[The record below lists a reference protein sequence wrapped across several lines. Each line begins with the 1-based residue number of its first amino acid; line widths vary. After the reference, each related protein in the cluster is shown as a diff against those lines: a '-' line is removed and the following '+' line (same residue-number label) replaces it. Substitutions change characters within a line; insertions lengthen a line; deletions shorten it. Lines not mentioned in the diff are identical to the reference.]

1 MLLQDLDDA
10 IRRYLA
16 WNSIVDDR
24 ELLELTMPQVKQAE
38 DQRKNSDGLVRSR
51 IPDAYQWLLVPT
63 QPALQ
68 DDVKW
73 QAFRLAGEEPLAA
86 RATKR
91 LRKDELLITSL
102 AGTRLRIELDRVP
115 LWRGDYVTVRQLIED
130 FARYIYLP
138 RLSGPQVLLNA
149 IADGLALLTWEQE
162 LFAYADS
169 YDEAT
174 GRYRGLRPGQSVM
187 LADPNSGVLVKPEVA
202 RRQIA
207 ADTAVIGAGSPADKA
222 SGQAGAVE
230 EALRQ
235 HAAGNSTGIAPCG
248 AAPKRFHGT
257 VNLDPTRVG
266 RDAGRIADEVVAHLA
281 GLVGANVN
289 VTLEISADVQNGVPD
304 NVVRTVTENCRTLK
318 FKDHGFEES

>member
-1 MLLQDLDDA
+1 MLLQDLDES

-16 WNSIVDDR
+16 WDSIVDDR
-24 ELLELTMPQVKQAE
+24 ELLDLTVPQIRQAE
-38 DQRKNSDGLVRSR
+38 DQRKNADGLVRSR

-63 QPALQ
+63 QPTPQ

-73 QAFRLAGEEPLAA
+73 QAFRLSGEDSLSA
-86 RATKR
+86 RASKR
-91 LRKDELLITSL
+91 LRKDEMLITTL

-115 LWRGDYVTVRQLIED
+115 LWRGDHVSVRQLIED

-138 RLSGPQVLLNA
+138 RLTGPRVLLNA

-162 LFAYADS
+162 SFGYADS

-174 GRYRGLRPGQSVM
+174 GRFRGLRAGQPLMLTDPSVG
-187 LADPNSGVLVKPEVA
+187 LLVKSEIA
-202 RRQIA
+202 RRQLLADASARSADVTIGSGSGVSGSAQDDQRPSGLVESKIA
-207 ADTAVIGAGSPADKA
+207 SNGH
-222 SGQAGAVE
+222 
-230 EALRQ
+230 L
-235 HAAGNSTGIAPCG
+235 
-248 AAPKRFHGT
+248 PKRFHGT
-257 VNLDPTRVG
+257 VSLDPTRLG

-281 GLVGANVN
+281 ALVGANVD
-289 VTLEISADVQNGVPD
+289 VTLEISAEVEKGVPD